1 MLMDLARLFDQ
12 NFTAG
17 TTAFHRLDSDG
28 VAVESSAGQSV
39 LRIEPSILR
48 HLARDALHDV
58 SFFLRTHHLESWAS
72 ILDDPNASTNDRF
85 VAAVLLKNAA
95 LSAEG
100 VLPLCQDTGTAT
112 VVAFKGDSVATGS
125 DDASELAAGIRE
137 TYATRHLRFSQ
148 AAPLSMFDER
158 NTGDNLPAQIDI
170 HAAPGDE
177 YQFLFLA
184 KGGGSS
190 NKTSLFQETK
200 AILNEEAFTKFLR
213 EKVKALGVAACPPYH
228 LGLVVGGTSPEFNLK
243 MLKLATAGA
252 LDHLPDQP
260 DGSGEPYR
268 DRHWEERLLAIAA
281 ESRLGAQFGGKHL
294 ALSARVIRC
303 ARHGGSC
310 PISLGVSCSAHRNA
324 LARIS
329 ADGVFLEDLDR
340 NPARFLPK
348 ALAVLQKADGAA
360 TASVNLDRPIRKVCQ
375 LLTHYAPGTM
385 VLLSGTMIVARDAA
399 HARFYQLLKEGR
411 PLPEYLLQHPIYY
424 AGPAETP
431 PGHVIGSFGP
441 TTAQRMDGY
450 LADFMARGAS
460 LVTLAKGNRSAV
472 VTEACQ
478 TYGGFYLGTI
488 GGAAALLAKENIV
501 ASETIDYPDFGM
513 EAVRRIQV
521 KNLPAFII
529 VDDKGN
535 NFYA

>member
-1 MLMDLARLFDQ
+1 MSLARLFDQ
-12 NFTAG
+12 NFAAG
-17 TTAFHRLDSDG
+17 TITFRQLDSDG
-28 VAVESSAGQSV
+28 VRVEPSAAQRI
-39 LRIEPSILR
+39 LRIEPAVLR
-48 HLARDALHDV
+48 RLAREAFVDI
-58 SFFLRTHHLESWAS
+58 SFYLRTHHLESWVAV
-72 ILDDPNASTNDRF
+72 LDDPDASANDRF
-85 VAAVLLKNAA
+85 VAAALLKNAA

-112 VVAFKGDSVATGS
+112 VVAFKGDSVMTDR
-125 DDASELAAGIRE
+125 DDAAELTAGIRE
-137 TYATRHLRFSQ
+137 TYSTRHLRFSQ
-148 AAPLSMFDER
+148 NAPLSMFDER

-170 HAAPGDE
+170 YAAPGDE

-228 LGLVVGGTSPEFNLK
+228 LGLVVG
-243 MLKLATAGA
+243 ATAGA
-252 LDHLPDQP
+252 LDHLTGQP

-268 DRHWEERLLAIAA
+268 DRLWEERLLKIAA
-281 ESRLGAQFGGKHL
+281 ESKLGAQFGGKHL

-324 LARIS
+324 LARIN
-329 ADGVFLEDLDR
+329 ADGVFLEELDR

-348 ALAVLQKADGAA
+348 ALSVLQTAEGAA

-385 VLLSGTMIVARDAA
+385 VLLNGTMIVARDAA
-399 HARFYQLLKEGR
+399 HARFYQLLREGR
-411 PLPEYLLQHPIYY
+411 PLPAYLLQHPIYY

-450 LADFMARGAS
+450 LAEFMARGAS
-460 LVTLAKGNRSAV
+460 LITLAKGNRSSA

-478 TYGGFYLGTI
+478 TNGGFYLGTI
-488 GGAAALLAKENIV
+488 GGAAALLANDNIV
-501 ASETIDYPDFGM
+501 ASEIIDYPDLGM

-521 KNLPAFII
+521 KNLPAFIL